1 MPEFHPLYIQF
12 FTCYHRKEYWEAHEV
27 LEELWQT
34 CRGNDFYHGLI
45 QIAAMMHQLQRGKVQ
60 GARKLAISALRYL
73 EPFSP
78 YQDGVQ
84 IDEVLDWLTSCLEVL
99 PANIEKMDLQALDQ
113 LHISACKLPHL
124 E

>member
-1 MPEFHPLYIQF
+1 MMQEFHPLYIQF
-12 FTCYHRKEYWEAHEV
+12 FKCYHRQEYWEAHEV

-34 CRGNDFYHGLI
+34 CRANDFYHGLI

-60 GARKLAISALRYL
+60 GARKLAVSAIRYL

-84 IDEVLDWLTSCLEVL
+84 VDEVITWLTSCLEVL
-99 PANIEKMDLQALDQ
+99 PDHIEKMDLPALDQ
-113 LHISACKLPHL
+113 LGVSACKLPHL
-124 E
+124 